1 MGGWFD
7 SLSVCYHGFLK
18 NAIEVVSTLSINKE
32 GLCHVR
38 TNSCCAKMAILQTL
52 WRGNAF
58 CGFKKYH
65 LFCGLL

>member
-52 WRGNAF
+52 
-58 CGFKKYH
+58 
-65 LFCGLL
+65 